1 MCQRL
6 ELMTL
11 LLNSMRRALLTICMA
26 MVAVAAMADK
36 REYWE
41 MPEVYQVNKLPAR
54 ATLIPYSSMEQALQ
68 RGDSEW
74 VMDISGEWK
83 FHWSPKPAD
92 APEEFESVLYDD
104 SEWATIPVP
113 GNWEV
118 NGYGMPIYTNVTYPF
133 PKNPPFIPHDDNPTG
148 CYRHRFTLPE
158 EWDNRRVILHFE
170 SGLAAMYIWINGIEV
185 GYSEGTKT
193 AVEFDITNF
202 IQRGENVLAVKGLR
216 WSDGSYL
223 EDQDFW
229 RLSGFDRGVKLYSV
243 DKVRLADMFVVADLD
258 ESYKRGIYSSQV
270 TIENAL
276 SQRFAGTLELRL
288 VDKEGRVLIRDSE
301 QIIVEAGT
309 AAEVLFEKQLAKV
322 DAWSHESPSL
332 YSTVVVLKGADG
344 RIIEATSARTGFR
357 KVEIKDAQLL
367 LNGKPLMIN
376 GVNIHEHNPAT
387 GHVVNRE
394 LMLKD
399 ITLMKQFNINAVRT
413 SHYPQPTEWYDLCD
427 EYGILLVD
435 EANIEAHGCGTGWHE
450 SYPEFHPSHRAEW
463 KGTHHDR
470 VRSMVERDKNHPS
483 VILWSMGNESSDGEV
498 YGEMYTWIKERDKTR
513 FVQLEQGYGGAHTDI
528 ICPMYSPM
536 AELRRYAEREDIGK
550 PYILC
555 EFAHAMGNS
564 TGNFRE
570 YFDIMALG
578 KHMQG
583 GFIWDWV
590 DQGIDAVGRD
600 SRHYWAYGGDFGA
613 WMYTHDENF
622 CCNGVV
628 SPDRTPHPGLY
639 EVKKVY
645 QDINFEWL
653 DGGVVRIHNDFRF
666 SDLSAYKF
674 VYKVLCEGEQV
685 AEGEIVDVK
694 CKAGKST
701 DVTIALPE
709 LKAGKE
715 YMLNLYALQSAEH
728 PLIPEGYEVASEQI
742 ALSEYDYSVKE
753 IYRHVKVRE
762 GDDWVVAYAG
772 DIGVLFNKNNGRLV
786 RYVSGDRDIL
796 PNLPEPWFWRAP
808 TDNDWGAG
816 FQRTANVWRTNRR
829 KTVESSYDS
838 KGNTLVV
845 RSVCELVDAPSL
857 LTTTYTFMAD
867 GALKVEVEWER
878 KGEYVPELPRIGMRM
893 ILPEDYKNL
902 KYYGRGPWESYADR
916 KESSFIGLY
925 EQSTDEQL
933 FPYVRPQESGNK
945 SDVRWLELTNGEG
958 VGLRVEGLQPLNISA
973 MPYRSEDLD
982 PGLSKKQMHY
992 SDIEPRR
999 EVVLHIDLAQRGLGG
1014 DDSWGA
1020 QPHDEYRL
1028 TADKYSYGYILRPID
1043 KKRSFVEFMQ

>member
-1 MCQRL
+1 MVIV
-6 ELMTL
+6 
-11 LLNSMRRALLTICMA
+11 ALSATA
-26 MVAVAAMADK
+26 QE

-41 MPEVYQVNKLPAR
+41 QPEVYEVGKLPAR
-54 ATLIPYSSMEQALQ
+54 ATLTPYATIEQALL
-68 RGDSEW
+68 RGESEW
-74 VMDISGEWK
+74 VMDISGDWK
-83 FHWSPKPAD
+83 FCWTPTPAE
-92 APEEFESVLYDD
+92 APEEFESIFYDD
-104 SEWATIPVP
+104 SQWGTIPVP

-118 NGYGMPIYTNVTYPF
+118 QGYGMPIYTNVNYPF
-133 PKNPPFIPHDDNPTG
+133 AKNPPFIPHDDNPTG
-148 CYRHRFTLPE
+148 CYRHRFVIPE
-158 EWDNRRVILHFE
+158 AWDNRRVILHFE
-170 SGLAAMYIWINGIEV
+170 SGLAAMYVWVNGIEV

-193 AVEFDITNF
+193 AVEFDITGMV
-202 IQRGENVLAVKGLR
+202 QHGENVLAVKGLR
-216 WSDGSYL
+216 WADGSYL

-229 RLSGFDRGVKLYSV
+229 RLSGFDRGVKVYTV
-243 DKVRLADMFVVADLD
+243 DDVRIADMFVISDLD
-258 ESYKRGIYSSQV
+258 EDYKRGLYTSTV
-270 TIENAL
+270 TIGNGR
-276 SQRFAGTLELRL
+276 SQQFNGSVELQL
-288 VDKEGRVLIRDSE
+288 IDKEGRVLIKESK
-301 QIIVEAGT
+301 QLVVEAGST
-309 AAEVLFEKQLAKV
+309 VDVAIERGLAKV
-322 DAWSHESPSL
+322 DLWSHEFPNL
-332 YSTVVVLKGADG
+332 YTTLVALRGSDGAV
-344 RIIEATSARTGFR
+344 IEATSTRTGFR

-367 LNGKPLMIN
+367 LNGRRLMIN

-399 ITLMKQFNINAVRT
+399 IALMKQHNINAVRT

-450 SYPEFHPSHRAEW
+450 SYPQFHPSHRAEW
-463 KGTHHDR
+463 MGTHHDR

-498 YGEMYTWIKERDKTR
+498 YGEMYTWIKNRDKTR
-513 FVQLEQGYGGAHTDI
+513 FVQLEQGYGGPHTDI

-536 AELRRYAEREDIGK
+536 SELRRYAERKDLSK

-570 YFDIMALG
+570 YFDIMSLG

-583 GFIWDWV
+583 GFIWDWI

-622 CCNGVV
+622 CCNGLLL
-628 SPDRTPHPGLY
+628 PDRTPHPGIH

-645 QDINFEWL
+645 QDINFEL
-653 DGGVVRIHNDFRF
+653 LEGGIVRIHNDFNF
-666 SDLSAYKF
+666 SDLSAYDF
-674 VYKVLCEGEQV
+674 SYMVLCEGRQV
-685 AEGEIVDVK
+685 AGGTLEEVK
-694 CKAGKST
+694 CKAGKSV
-701 DVTIALPE
+701 DIAIALPE
-709 LKAGKE
+709 LEEGKE
-715 YMLNLYALQSAEH
+715 YLLNLYALQREQNL
-728 PLIPEGYEVASEQI
+728 LIPAGHEVASEQI
-742 ALSEYDYSVKE
+742 ALSEYDYSIKKP
-753 IYRHVKVRE
+753 HGHLKVRE

-786 RYVSGDRDIL
+786 RYVSDDRELL
-796 PNLPEPWFWRAP
+796 PQVPEPWFWRAP

-816 FQRTANVWRTNRR
+816 FQRTANVWRTNRSR
-829 KTVESSYDS
+829 TVESSIKIGS
-838 KGNTLVV
+838 QEVV
-845 RSVCELVDAPSL
+845 ARNVREMVDAPSL
-857 LTTTYTFMAD
+857 FITTCTFMAD
-867 GALKVEVEWER
+867 GALKIEVEWER
-878 KGEYVPELPRIGMRM
+878 KGEFVPELPRLGMRI
-893 ILPEDYKNL
+893 ILPEDYKNF
-902 KYYGRGPWESYADR
+902 KYYGRGPWENYSDR

-945 SDVRWLELTNGEG
+945 CDVRWLELTNSEGE
-958 VGLRVEGLQPLNISA
+958 GLRVEGLQPLSVSA

-982 PGLSKKQMHY
+982 PGLTKKQMHY

-1020 QPHDEYRL
+1020 QPHDAYRL
-1028 TADKYSYGYILRPID
+1028 TADKYSYGYILRPVD
-1043 KKRSFVEFMQ
+1043 KKK

>member
-1 MCQRL
+1 MVIV
-6 ELMTL
+6 
-11 LLNSMRRALLTICMA
+11 ALSATA
-26 MVAVAAMADK
+26 QE

-41 MPEVYQVNKLPAR
+41 QPEVYEVGKLPAR
-54 ATLIPYSSMEQALQ
+54 ATLTPYATIEQALL
-68 RGDSEW
+68 RGESEW
-74 VMDISGEWK
+74 VMDISGDWK
-83 FHWSPKPAD
+83 FYWTPTPAE
-92 APEEFESVLYDD
+92 APEEFESIFYDD
-104 SEWATIPVP
+104 SQWGTIPVP

-118 NGYGMPIYTNVTYPF
+118 QGYGMPIYTNVNYPF
-133 PKNPPFIPHDDNPTG
+133 AKNPPFIPHDDNPTG
-148 CYRHRFTLPE
+148 CYRHRFVIPE
-158 EWDNRRVILHFE
+158 AWDNRRVILHFE
-170 SGLAAMYIWINGIEV
+170 SGLAAMYVWVNGIEV

-193 AVEFDITNF
+193 AVEFDITGMV
-202 IQRGENVLAVKGLR
+202 QHGENVLAVKGLR
-216 WSDGSYL
+216 WADGSYL

-229 RLSGFDRGVKLYSV
+229 RLSGFDRGVKVYTV
-243 DKVRLADMFVVADLD
+243 DDVRIADMFVISDLD
-258 ESYKRGIYSSQV
+258 EDYKRGLYTSTV
-270 TIENAL
+270 TIENGR
-276 SQRFAGTLELRL
+276 SQQFNGSVELQL
-288 VDKEGRVLIRDSE
+288 IDKEGRVLIKESK
-301 QIIVEAGT
+301 QLVVEAGST
-309 AAEVLFEKQLAKV
+309 VDVAIERGLAKV
-322 DAWSHESPSL
+322 DLWSHEFPNL
-332 YSTVVVLKGADG
+332 YTTLVALRGSDGAV
-344 RIIEATSARTGFR
+344 IEATSTRTGFR

-367 LNGKPLMIN
+367 LNGRRLMIN

-399 ITLMKQFNINAVRT
+399 IALMKQHNINAVRT

-450 SYPEFHPSHRAEW
+450 SYPQFHPSHRAEW
-463 KGTHHDR
+463 MGTHHDR

-498 YGEMYTWIKERDKTR
+498 YGEMYTWIKNRDKTR
-513 FVQLEQGYGGAHTDI
+513 FVQLEQGYGGPHTDI

-536 AELRRYAEREDIGK
+536 SELRRYAERKDLSK

-570 YFDIMALG
+570 YFDIMSLG

-622 CCNGVV
+622 CCNGLLL
-628 SPDRTPHPGLY
+628 PDRTPHPGIH

-645 QDINFEWL
+645 QDINFEL
-653 DGGVVRIHNDFRF
+653 LEGGIVRIHNDFNF
-666 SDLSAYKF
+666 SDLSAYDF
-674 VYKVLCEGEQV
+674 SYMVLCEGRQV
-685 AEGEIVDVK
+685 AGGTLEEVK
-694 CKAGKST
+694 CKAGKSV
-701 DVTIALPE
+701 DIAIALPE
-709 LKAGKE
+709 LEEGKE
-715 YMLNLYALQSAEH
+715 YLLNLYALQREENL
-728 PLIPEGYEVASEQI
+728 LIPAGHEVASEQI
-742 ALSEYDYSVKE
+742 ALSEYDYSIKKP
-753 IYRHVKVRE
+753 HGHLKVRE

-786 RYVSGDRDIL
+786 RYVSDDRELL
-796 PNLPEPWFWRAP
+796 PQVPEPWFWRAP

-816 FQRTANVWRTNRR
+816 FQRTANVWRTNRSR
-829 KTVESSYDS
+829 TVESSIKIGS
-838 KGNTLVV
+838 QEVV
-845 RSVCELVDAPSL
+845 ARNVREMVDAPSL
-857 LTTTYTFMAD
+857 FITTCTFMAD
-867 GALKVEVEWER
+867 GALKIEVEWER
-878 KGEYVPELPRIGMRM
+878 KGEFVPELPRLGMRI
-893 ILPEDYKNL
+893 ILPEDYKNF
-902 KYYGRGPWESYADR
+902 KYYGRGPWENYSDR

-945 SDVRWLELTNGEG
+945 CDVRWLELTNSEGE
-958 VGLRVEGLQPLNISA
+958 GLRVEGLQPLSVSA

-982 PGLSKKQMHY
+982 PGLTKKQMHY

-1020 QPHDEYRL
+1020 QPHDAYRL
-1028 TADKYSYGYILRPID
+1028 TADKYSYGYILRPVD
-1043 KKRSFVEFMQ
+1043 KKK